1 MSPRASVDDIFK
13 DNGAQAYSVFGR
25 HQNQIPYFITSP
37 PYDQPTSTGQ
47 LDDVSDDDDDD
58 DVISL
63 STIPEV
69 PSVMAGTL
77 SPSEFMELGSSARV
91 GGRRPPRTAD
101 RDRRPALGSTSRL
114 ADDEA
119 TRNSAAAEVGVAP
132 FYENYE
138 HVSSNEKQLSARRRR
153 LTVLLTSV
161 VIVFMVVLA
170 AIVVVVVFFLGQ
182 TF

>member
-1 MSPRASVDDIFK
+1 
-13 DNGAQAYSVFGR
+13 
-25 HQNQIPYFITSP
+25 
-37 PYDQPTSTGQ
+37 
-47 LDDVSDDDDDD
+47 
-58 DVISL
+58 
-63 STIPEV
+63 
-69 PSVMAGTL
+69 MAGTL

-101 RDRRPALGSTSRL
+101 HDRRPALGSTSRL

-119 TRNSAAAEVGVAP
+119 ARNSAAAEVGVAP
-132 FYENYE
+132 FYANDE
-138 HVSSNEKQLSARRRR
+138 HVSANEKRLSARRRR